1 MILSA
6 ETLKTM
12 QAMGLTFDQ
21 VIELAERIE
30 RDQAKPKSTGAE
42 RQRRYRE
49 RKTQSAASPESV
61 TSDVTSDATS
71 DVTTTP
77 PKIYNQ
83 TPPSY
88 SEANASGGG
97 APPADAEPN
106 LKSQVF
112 GTGLR
117 LLTAAGTP
125 DRQAR
130 AMLGK
135 WRGQFGD
142 PAVFEALATAE
153 REAASDPI
161 PFITATLER
170 RHDTRASSHQT
181 RQHGPGPDRPS
192 TGQGRISPRLAA
204 GLAIRDKYA
213 RMAEEAGG
221 DRGDAERGSDPGEGE
236 PGRPPG
242 AISA

>member
-6 ETLKTM
+6 ETLKAM

-30 RDQAKPKSTGAE
+30 RDQVKPKGTGAE

-49 RKTQSAASPESV
+49 RKAQAGGEGQSV

-71 DVTTTP
+71 DVTSTP

-88 SEANASGGG
+88 SEATASGGE
-97 APPADAEPN
+97 APPADAEPS
-106 LKSQVF
+106 LKAKVF
-112 GTGLR
+112 GTGVR
-117 LLTAAGTP
+117 LLKAAGTP

-135 WRGQFGD
+135 WRAGFGD
-142 PAVFEALATAE
+142 PAVFEALAAAE
-153 REAASDPI
+153 LEAASDPI
-161 PFITATLER
+161 AFITATLET
-170 RHDTRASSHQT
+170 RHDNRASAHQA
-181 RQHGPGPDRPS
+181 RQSGAGADPARIAPGE
-192 TGQGRISPRLAA
+192 ISPRLAA
-204 GLAIRDKYA
+204 GLAIREKYA
-213 RMAEEAGG
+213 RMGSGGGG
-221 DRGDAERGSDPGEGE
+221 DRDGTD
-236 PGRPPG
+236 
-242 AISA
+242 